1 MCHTGWKSGTSTV
14 RQPDIE
20 TINWDLLLP
29 ETVNQ
34 KIPVAS
40 YRLDVEYIA
49 SNTGGKERTLSGCY
63 TCDQ

>member
-1 MCHTGWKSGTSTV
+1 MYHTDWKSGTSTV

-34 KIPVAS
+34 KIPVVS
-40 YRLDVEYIA
+40 SRLDVEYIA
-49 SNTGGKERTLSGCY
+49 SNTEEKERTLYGCY